1 MENVNV
7 VSGLIDSLH
16 RLSYQAGRAALAALA
31 PLLRL
36 ARSLRDPLILVL
48 RKSLF
53 ARSQEARQVTA
64 YSRYGTSRGF
74 LSSWYGTGTW
84 YLLWVEILPHLGLAN
99 ILCGSV
105 SRVCG
110 PVVVPV

>member
-36 ARSLRDPLILVL
+36 ARSLRDPLILFL

-53 ARSQEARQVTA
+53 ARSQETVPLRWVLICINRKIF
-64 YSRYGTSRGF
+64 SRAIVAPIIKF
-74 LSSWYGTGTW
+74 
-84 YLLWVEILPHLGLAN
+84 
-99 ILCGSV
+99 
-105 SRVCG
+105 
-110 PVVVPV
+110 